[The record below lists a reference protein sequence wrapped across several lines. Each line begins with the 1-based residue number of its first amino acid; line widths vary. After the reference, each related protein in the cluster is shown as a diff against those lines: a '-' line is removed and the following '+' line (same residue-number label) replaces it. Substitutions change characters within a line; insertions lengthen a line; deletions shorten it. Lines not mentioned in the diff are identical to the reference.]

1 MSINLEN
8 LQANLAALGGALQP
22 IGTFAGALSAVF
34 PQAAGV
40 QAAIIAVEAA
50 IALEPELASVAG
62 VLRTAVTSAVTQ
74 AAPPAPGA

>member
-8 LQANLAALGGALQP
+8 LQASLQNVAAALQP
-22 IGTFAGALSAVF
+22 VATFAGALSAVF

-40 QAAIIAVEAA
+40 QAAVIAVEAA

-62 VLRTAVTSAVTQ
+62 VLRTAVTSAITQ
-74 AAPPAPGA
+74 AATPTLGA